1 MATDYA
7 ALARQ
12 FGGTATS
19 PAAPAPAAPAPAPAA
34 APAVDYAAMATQ
46 FGGQAEPQKMGFFES
61 VGEMVTG
68 ARRATPETQALPEWT
83 GMPELNQMSVASLKS
98 ALGTLVSNPQE
109 TVQILKANFPGIE
122 ARQDAKGNFILKSS
136 VDQKEYAIPPGFSV
150 GDIPRALGGLL
161 AFTPAGRATTLPVAV
176 AAGAGTQ
183 AVIEA
188 TQAGT
193 GGRFDAGEVVTAGAA
208 GGAGQV
214 VQRAA
219 QAAAPVVKRAVQRA
233 TGRPVTPTPAAPA
246 AAPAARIEP
255 TLEPMPSPTPTAAP
269 TAPTAAPVATSKTVS
284 LFDDWVQKS
293 RVQDPQ
299 TKDVFSAIN
308 RRAQAAPDVD
318 FELRLVKTS
327 DVFPTQVGDDY
338 LNASSMETARKIA
351 RSNSIQ
357 EIDRV
362 EDVLPIRLDE
372 NMRIID
378 GNHRHAAAVLNKD
391 EFIQAL
397 VPVGKGTGKVVNI
410 DSIKQGAPIAGK
422 VEAPAAAPAGAP
434 IGTAMA
440 PEAAPVAQV
449 ATEAFEEVGDLVR
462 KASGSGP
469 GSAAA
474 KAKLADVAQVN
485 PEARSAAE
493 RLGMDLPFDV
503 FSDNPQVRA
512 AVGLTRSVA
521 GGEAEAAWVNTVRT
535 AIGKADDVVQQFD
548 AAFIEGRPAPGATSQ
563 RILDSLNSTRTQLF
577 NDADVI
583 YKRVDATIPKTA
595 TVQFPRLTQ
604 TLDDVLAE
612 VGEKGLSAQ
621 EKKLYELATDPAVT
635 YGRLL
640 REKNLIGQAMAG
652 KESPY
657 GNMAAGDLKRLYG
670 ALAEDQLTNVGQI
683 GGDAL
688 RQELR
693 AANLLTAKR
702 KALENRIV
710 GAFGKES
717 DGSVATL
724 MQSAIKSAA
733 KGDAAQFNKLIKVVP
748 PELRKETIA
757 TALASVASSGRA
769 AQEGAF
775 GFAEFAKTYRGLRA
789 NPPVY
794 KQVIEVLGKD
804 ADPVLRDLFEISRRI
819 TDARAQVLTT
829 GKANQALVEAMKAEG
844 LIGKVMQSTTAQR
857 VVTGAASAIPGGGF
871 VAPDIVQFMSKGNA
885 DAVKAAGKL
894 FASDDFQKL
903 AIEAATKTEPS
914 QAVLRRTAAS
924 KAFADFANAAKLPQS
939 LDARVQW
946 LQSAVQTGR
955 QFDQEN
961 Q

>member
-1 MATDYA
+1 MATYKVEAPDGSIIELEGPENATDAQIGQAAQAAYAQRQTFNVQTGAGQNVAVDVRFPGGQQQAQTEPSTTVTGLAGAATRGLALPAAGA
-7 ALARQ
+7 ALGAMAGAPFAGVGAIPGAIAGAGAATLAQVVGDPIVSSINSLLGTKYTMPTQAMEDLLTRIGVAEPKTAAERIVQ
-12 FGGTATS
+12 TTVAGAGVAGGT
-19 PAAPAPAAPAPAPAA
+19 
-34 APAVDYAAMATQ
+34 
-46 FGGQAEPQKMGFFES
+46 
-61 VGEMVTG
+61 
-68 ARRATPETQALPEWT
+68 
-83 GMPELNQMSVASLKS
+83 VA
-98 ALGTLVSNPQE
+98 
-109 TVQILKANFPGIE
+109 
-122 ARQDAKGNFILKSS
+122 
-136 VDQKEYAIPPGFSV
+136 
-150 GDIPRALGGLL
+150 
-161 AFTPAGRATTLPVAV
+161 AGRAIQA
-176 AAGAGTQ
+176 AAGQ
-183 AVIEA
+183 AAPVTREVGRLLA
-188 TQAGT
+188 TQPALQVAG
-193 GGRFDAGEVVTAGAA
+193 GAGAGAA
-208 GGAGQV
+208 GQTAKEMGAGPVGQI
-214 VQRAA
+214 AA
-219 QAAAPVVKRAVQRA
+219 TVAGAMAPLGVTAAIPAVRQAVRGTQTR
-233 TGRPVTPTPAAPA
+233 T

-255 TLEPMPSPTPTAAP
+255 TLEPMPAPAAP
-269 TAPTAAPVATSKTVS
+269 T
-284 LFDDWVQKS
+284 
-293 RVQDPQ
+293 
-299 TKDVFSAIN
+299 
-308 RRAQAAPDVD
+308 
-318 FELRLVKTS
+318 
-327 DVFPTQVGDDY
+327 
-338 LNASSMETARKIA
+338 
-351 RSNSIQ
+351 
-357 EIDRV
+357 
-362 EDVLPIRLDE
+362 
-372 NMRIID
+372 
-378 GNHRHAAAVLNKD
+378 
-391 EFIQAL
+391 
-397 VPVGKGTGKVVNI
+397 
-410 DSIKQGAPIAGK
+410 
-422 VEAPAAAPAGAP
+422 APAGAP

-485 PEARSAAE
+485 PDARAAAE

-583 YKRVDATIPKTA
+583 YKRVDATIPKTS

-621 EKKLYELATDPAVT
+621 EKKLYELATDPEVT

-757 TALASVASSGRA
+757 TAMASVASSGRA

-955 QFDQEN
+955 QFSQEN

>member
-1 MATDYA
+1 MDYE

-12 FGGTATS
+12 FGGS
-19 PAAPAPAAPAPAPAA
+19 VVGPAPAPAAPALAAPAQAPAA
-34 APAVDYAAMATQ
+34 APASDMAALAAQ
-46 FGGQAEPQKMGFFES
+46 FGGQVEQEEPGFFGGLIES
-61 VGEMVTG
+61 VTG
-68 ARRATPETQALPEWT
+68 RARATPETQTLPEWT
-83 GMPELNQMSVASLKS
+83 TMPELNQLSVASLKS
-98 ALGTLVSNPQE
+98 ALGTLVTNPKE
-109 TVQILKANFPGIE
+109 TVQILQSNFPGLQ
-122 ARQDAKGNFILKSS
+122 ARQDAKGNFILRSS
-136 VDQKEYAIPPGFSV
+136 VDQQEYAIPPGFTM

-161 AFTPAGRATTLPVAV
+161 AFTPAGRATTIPGAV

-193 GGRFDAGEVVTAGAA
+193 GGRFDPADVALAGAG

-214 VQRAA
+214 VQRGIT
-219 QAAAPVVKRAVQRA
+219 AAPEAARQVVQRV
-233 TGRPVTPTPAAPA
+233 TGRAPAPTPAAPGA
-246 AAPAARIEP
+246 AAPAARAVTPETRIEP
-255 TLEPMPSPTPTAAP
+255 TFDPMPAVPAAAAP
-269 TAPTAAPVATSKTVS
+269 TGQSKTAT

-293 RVQDPQ
+293 RAQEQ
-299 TKDVFSAIN
+299 GTKDVFSAIS

-351 RSNSIQ
+351 RSNTIQ
-357 EIDRV
+357 QIDRV
-362 EDVLPIRLDE
+362 EDVLPIRLDQ

-378 GNHRHAAAVLNKD
+378 GNHRHAAAVLNQD

-410 DSIKQGAPIAGK
+410 DAIKQGAPIAGR
-422 VEAPAAAPAGAP
+422 VEAPMPTATAGAAAAPG
-434 IGTAMA
+434 
-440 PEAAPVAQV
+440 AAPV
-449 ATEAFEEVGDLVR
+449 ATEAFEEVGELVR

-469 GSAAA
+469 GSSTA
-474 KAKLADVAQVN
+474 KAKLADLAQVN
-485 PEARSAAE
+485 TDARAAAE

-503 FSDNPQVRA
+503 FSDNPQVRS
-512 AVGLTRSVA
+512 AVGLTRSLA
-521 GGEAEAAWVNTVRT
+521 GGEAEAAWVNTVRN
-535 AIGKADDVVQQFD
+535 AINKADDVVQQFD

-563 RILDSLNSTRTQLF
+563 RILDSLKNTQNQLQL
-577 NDADVI
+577 DAKTI
-583 YKRVDATIPKTA
+583 YERVDASVPKQSV
-595 TVQFPRLTQ
+595 VQFPKLTE
-604 TLDDVLAE
+604 TLNNVITD

-621 EKKLYELATDPAVT
+621 EKKLFELATEPGVT

-640 REKNLIGQAMAG
+640 REKNLIGQAIAG
-652 KESPY
+652 KDSPY
-657 GNMAAGDLKRLYG
+657 SNMASGDLKRLYG
-670 ALAEDQLTNVGQI
+670 ALSEDQLENVAAI

-688 RQELR
+688 RKELR
-693 AANLLTAKR
+693 AANLLTAKK

-710 GAFGKES
+710 GAFGKEI

-724 MQSAIKSAA
+724 MQSAIKSAS
-733 KGDAAQFNKLIKVVP
+733 KGDAAQFNKLMKVVP
-748 PELRKETIA
+748 PELRKETVA
-757 TALASVASSGRA
+757 TALASVASSSRA

-844 LIGKVMQSTTAQR
+844 LLGAIMQSSVAQR
-857 VVTGAASAIPGGGF
+857 AVTGAAGLVPGGGL
-871 VAPDIVQFMSKGNA
+871 VAPDIIQFMSKGNS

-894 FASDDFQKL
+894 FASDEFQKL
-903 AIEAATKTEPS
+903 AIDAATKPEVS
-914 QAVLRRTAAS
+914 QAVLRRAAMS
-924 KAFADFANAAKLPQS
+924 KAFGDFATAAKLPQS
-939 LDARVQW
+939 LDARVQF
-946 LQSAVQTGR
+946 LQSAIQTER

>member
-1 MATDYA
+1 MT
-7 ALARQ
+7 ALA
-12 FGGTATS
+12 A
-19 PAAPAPAAPAPAPAA
+19 
-34 APAVDYAAMATQ
+34 Q
-46 FGGQAEPQKMGFFES
+46 FGGQAEPQQPGFFASVAES
-61 VGEMVTG
+61 ITG
-68 ARRATPETQALPEWT
+68 RARATPETQTLPEWT
-83 GMPELNQMSVASLKS
+83 GMPELNQLSVASLKS
-98 ALGTLVSNPQE
+98 ALGTLVTNPQE
-109 TVQILKANFPGIE
+109 TVQILQANFPGLQ
-122 ARQDAKGNFILKSS
+122 ARQDAKGNFILRSS
-136 VDQKEYAIPPGFSV
+136 VDQQEYAIPPGFSV
-150 GDIPRALGGLL
+150 GDIPRAIGGLL
-161 AFTPAGRATTLPVAV
+161 AFTPAGRATTIPGAV
-176 AAGAGTQ
+176 AAGAATQ
-183 AVIEA
+183 TAIEA

-193 GGRFDAGEVVTAGAA
+193 GGRFDTADVALAGAG

-214 VQRAA
+214 VQRTVQAA
-219 QAAAPVVKRAVQRA
+219 IPPVKQAVQRVTGRAPAPAAPVAAAPVRAPVPDEGVTVTPA
-233 TGRPVTPTPAAPA
+233 TSGQPVTPAGAAAAPA
-246 AAPAARIEP
+246 AAPG
-255 TLEPMPSPTPTAAP
+255 AAP
-269 TAPTAAPVATSKTVS
+269 
-284 LFDDWVQKS
+284 
-293 RVQDPQ
+293 
-299 TKDVFSAIN
+299 
-308 RRAQAAPDVD
+308 
-318 FELRLVKTS
+318 
-327 DVFPTQVGDDY
+327 
-338 LNASSMETARKIA
+338 
-351 RSNSIQ
+351 
-357 EIDRV
+357 
-362 EDVLPIRLDE
+362 
-372 NMRIID
+372 
-378 GNHRHAAAVLNKD
+378 
-391 EFIQAL
+391 
-397 VPVGKGTGKVVNI
+397 
-410 DSIKQGAPIAGK
+410 
-422 VEAPAAAPAGAP
+422 
-434 IGTAMA
+434 
-440 PEAAPVAQV
+440 V
-449 ATEAFEEVGDLVR
+449 ATEAFEEVGELVR

-469 GSAAA
+469 GSATA
-474 KAKLADVAQVN
+474 KAKLADLAQVN
-485 PEARSAAE
+485 TEARAAAD

-512 AVGLTRSVA
+512 AVGLTRSLA

-595 TVQFPRLTQ
+595 AVQFPRLTQ

-621 EKKLYELATDPAVT
+621 EKKLYELATDPDVT

-640 REKNLIGQAMAG
+640 REKNLIGQAIAG
-652 KESPY
+652 KDSPY

-693 AANLLTAKR
+693 AANLLTAKK

-710 GAFGKES
+710 GAFGKEI

-733 KGDAAQFNKLIKVVP
+733 KGDAAQFNKLMKVVP
-748 PELRKETIA
+748 PELRKETVA

-769 AQEGAF
+769 GQEGAF

-844 LIGKVMQSTTAQR
+844 LLGTIMQSTMAQR
-857 VVTGAASAIPGGGF
+857 AVTGAAGLVPGGGL
-871 VAPDIVQFMSKGNA
+871 VAPDIVQFMSKGNTE
-885 DAVKAAGKL
+885 AVKAAGKL
-894 FASDDFQKL
+894 FASDEFQKL
-903 AIEAATKTEPS
+903 AIDSATKPEVS
-914 QAVLRRTAAS
+914 QAVLRRAAMS
-924 KAFADFANAAKLPQS
+924 KAFGDFANAAKLPQS
-939 LDARVQW
+939 LDARVQF
-946 LQSAVQTGR
+946 LQSAIQTER

>member
-19 PAAPAPAAPAPAPAA
+19 PAAPAPASPAPAPAA

-161 AFTPAGRATTLPVAV
+161 AFTPAGRATTLPGAV

-193 GGRFDAGEVVTAGAA
+193 GGRFDTGEVVTAGAA

-214 VQRAA
+214 VQRAV
-219 QAAAPVVKRAVQRA
+219 QAAAPTVKRAVQRA
-233 TGRPVTPTPAAPA
+233 TGRPVTPAPAAPA
-246 AAPAARIEP
+246 QAPVTAPAARIEP
-255 TLEPMPSPTPTAAP
+255 TLEPMPAPAAP
-269 TAPTAAPVATSKTVS
+269 TAP
-284 LFDDWVQKS
+284 
-293 RVQDPQ
+293 
-299 TKDVFSAIN
+299 
-308 RRAQAAPDVD
+308 
-318 FELRLVKTS
+318 
-327 DVFPTQVGDDY
+327 
-338 LNASSMETARKIA
+338 
-351 RSNSIQ
+351 
-357 EIDRV
+357 
-362 EDVLPIRLDE
+362 
-372 NMRIID
+372 
-378 GNHRHAAAVLNKD
+378 
-391 EFIQAL
+391 
-397 VPVGKGTGKVVNI
+397 
-410 DSIKQGAPIAGK
+410 
-422 VEAPAAAPAGAP
+422 AAPAGAP

-485 PEARSAAE
+485 PDARAAAE

-924 KAFADFANAAKLPQS
+924 KAFADFSNAAKLPQS

>member
-1 MATDYA
+1 MA
-7 ALARQ
+7 
-12 FGGTATS
+12 
-19 PAAPAPAAPAPAPAA
+19 APAA
-34 APAVDYAAMATQ
+34 AAPATDFAALAAQ
-46 FGGQAEPQKMGFFES
+46 FGGQAAPPKMGLLES

-68 ARRATPETQALPEWT
+68 SRRATQATQTLPEWT
-83 GMPELNQMSVASLKS
+83 AMPELNQMSVASFKT
-98 ALGTLVSNPQE
+98 ALGTLLSNPAE
-109 TVQILKANFPGIE
+109 TVQILQANFPGVQV
-122 ARQDAKGNFILKSS
+122 RQDEKGNFILRSS
-136 VDQKEYAIPPGFSV
+136 ADQKEYAIPPGISV
-150 GDIPRALGGLL
+150 GDIPRILGGFL
-161 AFTPAGRATTLPVAV
+161 AFTPAGRATTIPGAV
-176 AAGAGTQ
+176 AASAGTQ

-193 GGRFDAGEVVTAGAA
+193 GGRFDTGEVGMAGAA

-214 VQRAA
+214 LQRTV
-219 QAAAPVVKRAVQRA
+219 QAAVPAARQAVQRV
-233 TGRPVTPTPAAPA
+233 TGRRAAPTPAAPA
-246 AAPAARIEP
+246 AAAPAARPAAPTARIEP
-255 TLEPMPSPTPTAAP
+255 TLEPMPAP
-269 TAPTAAPVATSKTVS
+269 A
-284 LFDDWVQKS
+284 
-293 RVQDPQ
+293 
-299 TKDVFSAIN
+299 
-308 RRAQAAPDVD
+308 
-318 FELRLVKTS
+318 
-327 DVFPTQVGDDY
+327 
-338 LNASSMETARKIA
+338 
-351 RSNSIQ
+351 
-357 EIDRV
+357 
-362 EDVLPIRLDE
+362 
-372 NMRIID
+372 
-378 GNHRHAAAVLNKD
+378 
-391 EFIQAL
+391 
-397 VPVGKGTGKVVNI
+397 
-410 DSIKQGAPIAGK
+410 
-422 VEAPAAAPAGAP
+422 APAAAAAQAVPEQP
-434 IGTAMA
+434 IIQAA
-440 PEAAPVAQV
+440 AQAVPEQPVAQV

-474 KAKLADVAQVN
+474 KAKLADIAQVN
-485 PEARSAAE
+485 PDARAAAE

-521 GGEAEAAWVNTVRT
+521 GGEAEAAWVNTVRNAVT
-535 AIGKADDVVQQFD
+535 KADDVVQQFD

-563 RILDSLNSTRTQLF
+563 RILDSLKGTQAQLAK
-577 NDADVI
+577 DASAI
-583 YKRVDATIPKTA
+583 YQRVDETIPKTS

-604 TLDDVLAE
+604 TLDEVLAE
-612 VGEKGLSAQ
+612 VGEKGLTAQ
-621 EKKLYELATDPAVT
+621 EKKLYELATDPNAT

-640 REKNLIGQAMAG
+640 REKNLIGQAVAG

-657 GNMAAGDLKRLYG
+657 GNMDAASLKRLYA
-670 ALAEDQLTNVGQI
+670 ALAEDQLVNVGTI

-693 AANLLTAKR
+693 AANLLTAKK

-710 GAFGKES
+710 GAFGKEI

-733 KGDAAQFNKLIKVVP
+733 KGDAAQFNKLMKIVP

-757 TALASVASSGRA
+757 TALASVSSSARA
-769 AQEGAF
+769 GQEGAF

-794 KQVIEVLGKD
+794 KQVIEILGKD

-829 GKANQALVEAMKAEG
+829 GKANQALVEALKAEG
-844 LIGKVMQSTTAQR
+844 LVGKVMQSTMAQR
-857 VVTGAASAIPGGGF
+857 AVTGAASAIPGGGF

-903 AIEAATKTEPS
+903 AIEAATKAEPS
-914 QAVLRRTAAS
+914 TAALRRTAMS
-924 KAFADFANAAKLPQS
+924 KAFGDFAKAAKLPQS

-946 LQSAVQTGR
+946 LQSAVQTRR
-955 QFDQEN
+955 QFEQEN

>member
-1 MATDYA
+1 MATDYE

-12 FGGTATS
+12 FGGQ
-19 PAAPAPAAPAPAPAA
+19 AAGPAPAPAPAPAA
-34 APAVDYAAMATQ
+34 AAVARPAPVAAPVPALAAPAVAPVAAPAAAAPATDFAALAAQ
-46 FGGQAEPQKMGFFES
+46 FGGQAEPPKMGFLES

-68 ARRATPETQALPEWT
+68 SRRATQATQTLPEWT
-83 GMPELNQMSVASLKS
+83 GMPELNQMSVASFKT
-98 ALGTLVSNPQE
+98 ALGTLLSNPAE
-109 TVQILKANFPGIE
+109 TVQILQANFPGVQV
-122 ARQDAKGNFILKSS
+122 RQDQKGNFILRSS
-136 VDQKEYAIPPGFSV
+136 VNQQEYAIPPGISV
-150 GDIPRALGGLL
+150 GDIPRILGGFL
-161 AFTPAGRATTLPVAV
+161 AFTPAGRATTIPGAV

-193 GGRFDAGEVVTAGAA
+193 GGRFDTGEVGMAGAA

-214 VQRAA
+214 LQRTV
-219 QAAAPVVKRAVQRA
+219 QAAVPAARQAVQRV
-233 TGRPVTPTPAAPA
+233 TGRPVAPTPAAPA
-246 AAPAARIEP
+246 AAAPAARPAAPGARIEP
-255 TLEPMPSPTPTAAP
+255 TLEPMPAP
-269 TAPTAAPVATSKTVS
+269 A
-284 LFDDWVQKS
+284 
-293 RVQDPQ
+293 
-299 TKDVFSAIN
+299 
-308 RRAQAAPDVD
+308 
-318 FELRLVKTS
+318 
-327 DVFPTQVGDDY
+327 
-338 LNASSMETARKIA
+338 
-351 RSNSIQ
+351 
-357 EIDRV
+357 
-362 EDVLPIRLDE
+362 
-372 NMRIID
+372 
-378 GNHRHAAAVLNKD
+378 
-391 EFIQAL
+391 
-397 VPVGKGTGKVVNI
+397 
-410 DSIKQGAPIAGK
+410 
-422 VEAPAAAPAGAP
+422 APAAAAAQAVPEQP
-434 IGTAMA
+434 IVQAA
-440 PEAAPVAQV
+440 AQAVPEQPVAQV

-462 KASGSGP
+462 KASGRGP

-474 KAKLADVAQVN
+474 KAKLADIAQVN
-485 PEARSAAE
+485 PDARAAAE

-521 GGEAEAAWVNTVRT
+521 GGEAEAAWVNTVRN
-535 AIGKADDVVQQFD
+535 AITKADDVVQQFD

-563 RILDSLNSTRTQLF
+563 RILDSLKGTQAQLAK
-577 NDADVI
+577 DASAI
-583 YKRVDATIPKTA
+583 YQRVDETIPKTS

-604 TLDDVLAE
+604 TLDEVLAE
-612 VGEKGLSAQ
+612 VGEKGLTTQ
-621 EKKLYELATDPAVT
+621 EKKLYELATDSNAT

-640 REKNLIGQAMAG
+640 REKNLIGQAVAG

-657 GNMAAGDLKRLYG
+657 GNMDAASLKRLYA
-670 ALAEDQLTNVGQI
+670 ALAEDQLANVGTI

-693 AANLLTAKR
+693 AANLLTAKK

-710 GAFGKES
+710 GAFGKEI

-733 KGDAAQFNKLIKVVP
+733 KGDAAQFNKLMKVVP

-794 KQVIEVLGKD
+794 KQIVEALGKD
-804 ADPVLRDLFEISRRI
+804 ADPVLRDLYEVSKRI

-844 LIGKVMQSTTAQR
+844 LLGKVMQSTTAQR

-903 AIEAATKTEPS
+903 AVEAATKSEPS
-914 QAVLRRTAAS
+914 QAAIRRTAAS
-924 KAFADFANAAKLPQS
+924 KAFADFANAVKLPQS
-939 LDARVQW
+939 LDERVQW

-955 QFDQEN
+955 QFEQEN

>member
-1 MATDYA
+1 MATYKVEAPDGSIIELEGPENATDAQIGQAAQAAYAQRQTFNVQTGAGQNVAVDVRFPGGQQQAQTEPSTTVTGLAGAATRGLALPAAGA
-7 ALARQ
+7 ALGAMAGAPFAGVGAIPGAISGAGAATLAQVVGDPIVSSINSLLGTKYTMPTQAMEDLLTRIGVAEPKTAAERIVQ
-12 FGGTATS
+12 TTVAGAGVAGGT
-19 PAAPAPAAPAPAPAA
+19 
-34 APAVDYAAMATQ
+34 
-46 FGGQAEPQKMGFFES
+46 
-61 VGEMVTG
+61 
-68 ARRATPETQALPEWT
+68 
-83 GMPELNQMSVASLKS
+83 VA
-98 ALGTLVSNPQE
+98 
-109 TVQILKANFPGIE
+109 
-122 ARQDAKGNFILKSS
+122 
-136 VDQKEYAIPPGFSV
+136 
-150 GDIPRALGGLL
+150 
-161 AFTPAGRATTLPVAV
+161 AGRAIQA
-176 AAGAGTQ
+176 AAGQ
-183 AVIEA
+183 AAPVTREVGRLLA
-188 TQAGT
+188 TQPALQVAG
-193 GGRFDAGEVVTAGAA
+193 GAGAGAA
-208 GGAGQV
+208 GQTAKEMGAGPVGQI
-214 VQRAA
+214 AA
-219 QAAAPVVKRAVQRA
+219 TVAGVMAPLGVTAAIPAVRQAVRGTQTR
-233 TGRPVTPTPAAPA
+233 T

-255 TLEPMPSPTPTAAP
+255 TLEPMPAPAAP
-269 TAPTAAPVATSKTVS
+269 T
-284 LFDDWVQKS
+284 
-293 RVQDPQ
+293 
-299 TKDVFSAIN
+299 
-308 RRAQAAPDVD
+308 
-318 FELRLVKTS
+318 
-327 DVFPTQVGDDY
+327 
-338 LNASSMETARKIA
+338 
-351 RSNSIQ
+351 
-357 EIDRV
+357 
-362 EDVLPIRLDE
+362 
-372 NMRIID
+372 
-378 GNHRHAAAVLNKD
+378 
-391 EFIQAL
+391 
-397 VPVGKGTGKVVNI
+397 
-410 DSIKQGAPIAGK
+410 
-422 VEAPAAAPAGAP
+422 APAGAP

-485 PEARSAAE
+485 PDARAAAE

-583 YKRVDATIPKTA
+583 YKRVDATIPKTS

-621 EKKLYELATDPAVT
+621 EKKLYELATDPEVT

-670 ALAEDQLTNVGQI
+670 ALAEDQLTNGGQI

-955 QFDQEN
+955 QFSQEN

>member
-1 MATDYA
+1 
-7 ALARQ
+7 
-12 FGGTATS
+12 
-19 PAAPAPAAPAPAPAA
+19 
-34 APAVDYAAMATQ
+34 
-46 FGGQAEPQKMGFFES
+46 
-61 VGEMVTG
+61 
-68 ARRATPETQALPEWT
+68 
-83 GMPELNQMSVASLKS
+83 MPELNQLSVASLKS
-98 ALGTLVSNPQE
+98 ALGTLVTNPQE
-109 TVQILKANFPGIE
+109 TVQILQANFPGLQ
-122 ARQDAKGNFILKSS
+122 ARQDAKGNFILRSS
-136 VDQKEYAIPPGFSV
+136 VDQQEYAIPPGFSV
-150 GDIPRALGGLL
+150 GDIPRAIGGLL
-161 AFTPAGRATTLPVAV
+161 AFTPAGRATTIPGAV
-176 AAGAGTQ
+176 AAGAATQ
-183 AVIEA
+183 TAIEA

-193 GGRFDAGEVVTAGAA
+193 GGRFDTADVALAGAG

-214 VQRAA
+214 VQRTVQAA
-219 QAAAPVVKRAVQRA
+219 IPPVKQAVQRVTGRAPTPAPAAPVAAAPVRAPVPDEGVTVTPA
-233 TGRPVTPTPAAPA
+233 TSGQPVTPAATAA
-246 AAPAARIEP
+246 AAP
-255 TLEPMPSPTPTAAP
+255 TGQ
-269 TAPTAAPVATSKTVS
+269 SKTAT

-293 RVQDPQ
+293 RAQEQ
-299 TKDVFSAIN
+299 GTKDVFSAIS

-351 RSNSIQ
+351 SSNTIQ
-357 EIDRV
+357 QIDRV
-362 EDVLPIRLDE
+362 EDVLPIRLDQ

-378 GNHRHAAAVLNKD
+378 GNHRHAAAVLNQD

-410 DSIKQGAPIAGK
+410 DAIKQGAPIAGR
-422 VEAPAAAPAGAP
+422 VEAPMQTATAGATAAPG
-434 IGTAMA
+434 
-440 PEAAPVAQV
+440 AAPV
-449 ATEAFEEVGDLVR
+449 ATEAFEEVGELVR

-469 GSAAA
+469 GSATA
-474 KAKLADVAQVN
+474 KAKLADLAQVN
-485 PEARSAAE
+485 TEARAAAD

-512 AVGLTRSVA
+512 AVGLTRSLA

-563 RILDSLNSTRTQLF
+563 RILDTLKNTQNQLQV
-577 NDADVI
+577 DAKTI
-583 YKRVDATIPKTA
+583 YDRVDAAVPKQSI
-595 TVQFPRLTQ
+595 VQFPKLTE
-604 TLDDVLAE
+604 TIDNVISE

-621 EKKLYELATDPAVT
+621 EKKLYELATEPGVT

-652 KESPY
+652 KDSPY
-657 GNMAAGDLKRLYG
+657 SNMASGDLKRLYG
-670 ALAEDQLTNVGQI
+670 ALSEDQLGNVAAI

-693 AANLLTAKR
+693 AANLLTAKK

-710 GAFGKES
+710 GAFGKEI
-717 DGSVATL
+717 DGSVANL

-733 KGDAAQFNKLIKVVP
+733 KGDAAQFNKLMKVVP
-748 PELRKETIA
+748 PELRKETVA
-757 TALASVASSGRA
+757 TALASVSSSGRA
-769 AQEGAF
+769 GQEGAF

-844 LIGKVMQSTTAQR
+844 LLGTIMQSTMAQR
-857 VVTGAASAIPGGGF
+857 AVTGAAGLVPGGGL
-871 VAPDIVQFMSKGNA
+871 VAPDIVQFMSKGNTE
-885 DAVKAAGKL
+885 AVKAAGKL
-894 FASDDFQKL
+894 FASDEFQKL
-903 AIEAATKTEPS
+903 AIDSATKPEVS
-914 QAVLRRTAAS
+914 QAVLRRAAMS
-924 KAFADFANAAKLPQS
+924 KAFGDFATAAKLPQS
-939 LDARVQW
+939 LDARVQF
-946 LQSAVQTGR
+946 LQSAIQTER

>member
-1 MATDYA
+1 MSPEEW
-7 ALARQ
+7 LASQ
-12 FGGTATS
+12 TKQ
-19 PAAPAPAAPAPAPAA
+19 AAPASPAPTATAPAA
-34 APAVDYAAMATQ
+34 APMSPEQWAASQ
-46 FGGQAEPQKMGFFES
+46 PKPMGFFES

-161 AFTPAGRATTLPVAV
+161 AFTPAGRATTLPGAV

-193 GGRFDAGEVVTAGAA
+193 GGRFDTGEVVTAGAA

-214 VQRAA
+214 VQRAV
-219 QAAAPVVKRAVQRA
+219 QAAAPAVKRAVQRA
-233 TGRPVTPTPAAPA
+233 TGRPVTPAPAAPA
-246 AAPAARIEP
+246 AAPAPAPAARIEP
-255 TLEPMPSPTPTAAP
+255 TLEPMPAP
-269 TAPTAAPVATSKTVS
+269 TAPAAPAAPAAAPAAPSKTVS
-284 LFDDWVQKS
+284 LFDEWVQKS

-422 VEAPAAAPAGAP
+422 VEAPAGAP
-434 IGTAMA
+434 MGTAMA

-485 PEARSAAE
+485 PDARAAAE

-563 RILDSLNSTRTQLF
+563 RILDSLNTTRTQLF

-683 GGDAL
+683 GGNAL

-702 KALENRIV
+702 KALENRII

-924 KAFADFANAAKLPQS
+924 KAFADFANSANLPQS

>member
-1 MATDYA
+1 MATDYE

-12 FGGTATS
+12 FGGQVAG
-19 PAAPAPAAPAPAPAA
+19 PAPAPAPAA
-34 APAVDYAAMATQ
+34 APAARPAPVAAPVPAPAAPAVAPVAAPTAAAPATDFAALAAQ
-46 FGGQAEPQKMGFFES
+46 FGGQAEPPKMGFLES

-68 ARRATPETQALPEWT
+68 SRRATQATQTLPEWT
-83 GMPELNQMSVASLKS
+83 AMPELNQMSVASFKT
-98 ALGTLVSNPQE
+98 ALGTLLSNPSE
-109 TVQILKANFPGIE
+109 TVQILQANFPGVQV
-122 ARQDAKGNFILKSS
+122 RQDEKGNFILRSS
-136 VDQKEYAIPPGFSV
+136 VNQQEYAIPPGISV
-150 GDIPRALGGLL
+150 GDIPRILGGFL
-161 AFTPAGRATTLPVAV
+161 AFTPAGRATTIPGAV

-193 GGRFDAGEVVTAGAA
+193 GGRFDTGEVVTAGAA

-214 VQRAA
+214 LQRTV
-219 QAAAPVVKRAVQRA
+219 QAAVPAARQAVQRV
-233 TGRPVTPTPAAPA
+233 TGQAPAPAAPTA
-246 AAPAARIEP
+246 ATAARTTAPGARIEP
-255 TLEPMPSPTPTAAP
+255 TLEPIP
-269 TAPTAAPVATSKTVS
+269 
-284 LFDDWVQKS
+284 
-293 RVQDPQ
+293 
-299 TKDVFSAIN
+299 
-308 RRAQAAPDVD
+308 AQP
-318 FELRLVKTS
+318 
-327 DVFPTQVGDDY
+327 
-338 LNASSMETARKIA
+338 
-351 RSNSIQ
+351 
-357 EIDRV
+357 
-362 EDVLPIRLDE
+362 
-372 NMRIID
+372 
-378 GNHRHAAAVLNKD
+378 AAA
-391 EFIQAL
+391 
-397 VPVGKGTGKVVNI
+397 
-410 DSIKQGAPIAGK
+410 
-422 VEAPAAAPAGAP
+422 APAAAQAVPEQPAVQA
-434 IGTAMA
+434 
-440 PEAAPVAQV
+440 
-449 ATEAFEEVGDLVR
+449 ATEAFGEVGDLVR
-462 KASGSGP
+462 KASGKGP
-469 GSAAA
+469 GSATA
-474 KAKLADVAQVN
+474 KAKLADIAQVN
-485 PEARSAAE
+485 PDARAAAE

-521 GGEAEAAWVNTVRT
+521 GGEAEAAWVNTVRN
-535 AIGKADDVVQQFD
+535 AITKADDVVQQFD

-563 RILDSLNSTRTQLF
+563 RILDSLKGTQAQLAK
-577 NDADVI
+577 DASAI
-583 YKRVDATIPKTA
+583 YQRVDETIPKTS

-604 TLDDVLAE
+604 TLDEVLAE
-612 VGEKGLSAQ
+612 VGEKGLTSQ
-621 EKKLYELATDPAVT
+621 EKKLYELATDPNAT

-640 REKNLIGQAMAG
+640 REKNLIGQAVAG

-657 GNMAAGDLKRLYG
+657 GNMDAASLKRLYA
-670 ALAEDQLTNVGQI
+670 ALAEDQLANVGTI

-693 AANLLTAKR
+693 AANLLTAKK

-710 GAFGKES
+710 GAFGKEI

-733 KGDAAQFNKLIKVVP
+733 KGDAAQFNKLMKVVP

-757 TALASVASSGRA
+757 TALASVSSSARA
-769 AQEGAF
+769 GQEGAF

-829 GKANQALVEAMKAEG
+829 GKANQALVEALKAEG
-844 LIGKVMQSTTAQR
+844 LVGKVMQSTMAQR
-857 VVTGAASAIPGGGF
+857 AVTGAASVIPGGGF

-903 AIEAATKTEPS
+903 AIETATKAEPS
-914 QAVLRRTAAS
+914 TAALRRTAMS
-924 KAFADFANAAKLPQS
+924 KAFGDFAKAAKLPQS
-939 LDARVQW
+939 LDARMQW

>member
-1 MATDYA
+1 MATDYE

-19 PAAPAPAAPAPAPAA
+19 PAAPAPAAPVPAPAA

-136 VDQKEYAIPPGFSV
+136 VDQREYAIPPGFSV

-161 AFTPAGRATTLPVAV
+161 AFTPAGRATTLPGAV

-193 GGRFDAGEVVTAGAA
+193 GGRFDTGEVVTAGAA

-214 VQRAA
+214 VQRAV
-219 QAAAPVVKRAVQRA
+219 QAAAPAVRRTVQRA
-233 TGRPVTPTPAAPA
+233 TGRPVTPAPGTPAAAPA
-246 AAPAARIEP
+246 PAPAARIEP
-255 TLEPMPSPTPTAAP
+255 TLEPIPAPAAP
-269 TAPTAAPVATSKTVS
+269 TAP
-284 LFDDWVQKS
+284 
-293 RVQDPQ
+293 
-299 TKDVFSAIN
+299 
-308 RRAQAAPDVD
+308 
-318 FELRLVKTS
+318 
-327 DVFPTQVGDDY
+327 
-338 LNASSMETARKIA
+338 
-351 RSNSIQ
+351 
-357 EIDRV
+357 
-362 EDVLPIRLDE
+362 
-372 NMRIID
+372 
-378 GNHRHAAAVLNKD
+378 
-391 EFIQAL
+391 
-397 VPVGKGTGKVVNI
+397 
-410 DSIKQGAPIAGK
+410 
-422 VEAPAAAPAGAP
+422 AAPAGAP

-485 PEARSAAE
+485 PDARAAAE

-563 RILDSLNSTRTQLF
+563 RILDSLNTTRTQLF

-583 YKRVDATIPKTA
+583 YKRVDAAIPKTS

-604 TLDDVLAE
+604 TLDEVLAE
-612 VGEKGLSAQ
+612 VGEKGLTAQ
-621 EKKLYELATDPAVT
+621 EKKLYELATDPNAT

-640 REKNLIGQAMAG
+640 REKNLIGQAVAG

-657 GNMAAGDLKRLYG
+657 GNMTAGDLKRLYG
-670 ALAEDQLTNVGQI
+670 ALAEDQLTNVGTI

-693 AANLLTAKR
+693 AANLLTAKK

-710 GAFGKES
+710 GAFGKEI

-733 KGDAAQFNKLIKVVP
+733 KGDAAQFNKLMKVVP

-757 TALASVASSGRA
+757 TALASVSSSARA
-769 AQEGAF
+769 GQEGAF

-794 KQVIEVLGKD
+794 KQVIEILGKD

-829 GKANQALVEAMKAEG
+829 GKANQALVEALKAEG
-844 LIGKVMQSTTAQR
+844 LVGKVMQSTMAQR
-857 VVTGAASAIPGGGF
+857 AVTGAASVIPGGGF

-903 AIEAATKTEPS
+903 AIEAATKAEPS
-914 QAVLRRTAAS
+914 TAALRRTAMS
-924 KAFADFANAAKLPQS
+924 KAFGDFAKAAKLPQS

-955 QFDQEN
+955 QFEQEN

>member
-1 MATDYA
+1 MATDYE

-12 FGGTATS
+12 FGGQ
-19 PAAPAPAAPAPAPAA
+19 AAGPAPAPAPAPAA
-34 APAVDYAAMATQ
+34 AAVARPAPVAAPVPALAAPAVAPVAAPAAAAPATDFAALAAQ
-46 FGGQAEPQKMGFFES
+46 FGGQAEPPKMGFLES

-68 ARRATPETQALPEWT
+68 SRRATQATQTLPEWT
-83 GMPELNQMSVASLKS
+83 AMPELNQMSVASFKT
-98 ALGTLVSNPQE
+98 ALGTLLSNPSE
-109 TVQILKANFPGIE
+109 TVQILQANFPGVQV
-122 ARQDAKGNFILKSS
+122 RQDEKGNFILRSS
-136 VDQKEYAIPPGFSV
+136 VNQQEYAIPPGISV
-150 GDIPRALGGLL
+150 GDIPRILGGFL
-161 AFTPAGRATTLPVAV
+161 AFTPAGRATTIPGAV

-193 GGRFDAGEVVTAGAA
+193 GGRFDTGEVGMAGAA

-214 VQRAA
+214 LQRTV
-219 QAAAPVVKRAVQRA
+219 QAAVPAARQAVQRV
-233 TGRPVTPTPAAPA
+233 TGRPVAPTPAAPA
-246 AAPAARIEP
+246 AAAPAARPAAPGARIEP
-255 TLEPMPSPTPTAAP
+255 TLEPMPAP
-269 TAPTAAPVATSKTVS
+269 A
-284 LFDDWVQKS
+284 
-293 RVQDPQ
+293 
-299 TKDVFSAIN
+299 
-308 RRAQAAPDVD
+308 
-318 FELRLVKTS
+318 
-327 DVFPTQVGDDY
+327 
-338 LNASSMETARKIA
+338 
-351 RSNSIQ
+351 
-357 EIDRV
+357 
-362 EDVLPIRLDE
+362 
-372 NMRIID
+372 
-378 GNHRHAAAVLNKD
+378 
-391 EFIQAL
+391 
-397 VPVGKGTGKVVNI
+397 
-410 DSIKQGAPIAGK
+410 
-422 VEAPAAAPAGAP
+422 APAAAAAQAVPEQP
-434 IGTAMA
+434 IVQAA
-440 PEAAPVAQV
+440 AQAVPEQPVAQV

-474 KAKLADVAQVN
+474 KAKLADIAQVN
-485 PEARSAAE
+485 PDARAAAE

-521 GGEAEAAWVNTVRT
+521 GGEAEAAWVNTVRN
-535 AIGKADDVVQQFD
+535 AITKADDVVQQFD

-563 RILDSLNSTRTQLF
+563 RILDSLKGTQAQLAK
-577 NDADVI
+577 DASAI
-583 YKRVDATIPKTA
+583 YQRVDETIPKTS

-604 TLDDVLAE
+604 TLDEVLAE
-612 VGEKGLSAQ
+612 VGEKGLTTQ
-621 EKKLYELATDPAVT
+621 EKKLYELATDPNAT

-640 REKNLIGQAMAG
+640 REKNLIGQAVAG

-657 GNMAAGDLKRLYG
+657 GNMDAASLKRLYA
-670 ALAEDQLTNVGQI
+670 ALAEDQLANVGTI

-693 AANLLTAKR
+693 AANLLTVKK

-710 GAFGKES
+710 GAFGKEI

-733 KGDAAQFNKLIKVVP
+733 KGDAAQFNKLMKVVP

-757 TALASVASSGRA
+757 TALASVSSSARA
-769 AQEGAF
+769 GQEGAF

-794 KQVIEVLGKD
+794 KQVIEILGKD
-804 ADPVLRDLFEISRRI
+804 AEPVLRDLFEISRRI

-829 GKANQALVEAMKAEG
+829 GKANQALVEALKAEG
-844 LIGKVMQSTTAQR
+844 LVGKVMQSTMAQR
-857 VVTGAASAIPGGGF
+857 AVTGAASVIPGGGF

-903 AIEAATKTEPS
+903 AIEAATKAEPS
-914 QAVLRRTAAS
+914 TASLRRTAMS
-924 KAFADFANAAKLPQS
+924 KAFGDFAKAAKLPQS

-955 QFDQEN
+955 QFEQEN

>member
-1 MATDYA
+1 MATDYE

-12 FGGTATS
+12 FGGQAAG
-19 PAAPAPAAPAPAPAA
+19 PAAAPAPAPAA
-34 APAVDYAAMATQ
+34 AAAAAPVAAPAAAPATDLAALSAQ
-46 FGGQAEPQKMGFFES
+46 FGGRAEPPKMGLLES

-68 ARRATPETQALPEWT
+68 SRRATQATQTLPEWT
-83 GMPELNQMSVASLKS
+83 AMPELNQMSVASFKT
-98 ALGTLVSNPQE
+98 ALGTLLSNPAE
-109 TVQILKANFPGIE
+109 TVQILQANFPGVQV
-122 ARQDAKGNFILKSS
+122 RQDEKGNFILRSS
-136 VDQKEYAIPPGFSV
+136 ADQKEYAIPPGISV
-150 GDIPRALGGLL
+150 GDIPRILGGFL
-161 AFTPAGRATTLPVAV
+161 AFTPAGRATTIPGAV

-193 GGRFDAGEVVTAGAA
+193 GGRFDTGEVGMAGAA

-214 VQRAA
+214 LQRTV
-219 QAAAPVVKRAVQRA
+219 QAAVPAARQAVQRV
-233 TGRPVTPTPAAPA
+233 TGRRAAPTPAAPA
-246 AAPAARIEP
+246 AAAPAARP
-255 TLEPMPSPTPTAAP
+255 
-269 TAPTAAPVATSKTVS
+269 
-284 LFDDWVQKS
+284 
-293 RVQDPQ
+293 
-299 TKDVFSAIN
+299 
-308 RRAQAAPDVD
+308 
-318 FELRLVKTS
+318 
-327 DVFPTQVGDDY
+327 
-338 LNASSMETARKIA
+338 
-351 RSNSIQ
+351 
-357 EIDRV
+357 
-362 EDVLPIRLDE
+362 
-372 NMRIID
+372 
-378 GNHRHAAAVLNKD
+378 
-391 EFIQAL
+391 
-397 VPVGKGTGKVVNI
+397 
-410 DSIKQGAPIAGK
+410 
-422 VEAPAAAPAGAP
+422 
-434 IGTAMA
+434 
-440 PEAAPVAQV
+440 AAPVAQPAPAAPAAV
-449 ATEAFEEVGDLVR
+449 AAQAVPEQPIVQAAAQAVPEQPVAQAATEAFEEVGDLVR

-474 KAKLADVAQVN
+474 KAKLADIAQVN
-485 PEARSAAE
+485 PDARAAAE

-521 GGEAEAAWVNTVRT
+521 GGEAEAAWVNTVRN
-535 AIGKADDVVQQFD
+535 AITKADDVVQQFD

-563 RILDSLNSTRTQLF
+563 RILDSLKGTQAQLAK
-577 NDADVI
+577 DASAI
-583 YKRVDATIPKTA
+583 YQRVDETIPKTS

-604 TLDDVLAE
+604 TLDEVLAE
-612 VGEKGLSAQ
+612 VGEKGLTAQ
-621 EKKLYELATDPAVT
+621 ERKLYELATDPNAT

-640 REKNLIGQAMAG
+640 REKNLIGQAVAG

-657 GNMAAGDLKRLYG
+657 GNMDAASLKRLYG
-670 ALAEDQLTNVGQI
+670 ALAEDQLANVGTI

-693 AANLLTAKR
+693 AANLLTAKK

-710 GAFGKES
+710 GAFGKEI

-733 KGDAAQFNKLIKVVP
+733 KGDAAQFNKLMKVVP

-769 AQEGAF
+769 GQEGAF

-829 GKANQALVEAMKAEG
+829 GKANQALVEALKAEG
-844 LIGKVMQSTTAQR
+844 LVGKVMQSTMAQR
-857 VVTGAASAIPGGGF
+857 AVTGAASVIPGGGF

-903 AIEAATKTEPS
+903 AIEAATKAEPS
-914 QAVLRRTAAS
+914 TAALRRTAMS
-924 KAFADFANAAKLPQS
+924 KAFGDFANAAKLPQS

-955 QFDQEN
+955 QFEQEN

>member
-1 MATDYA
+1 MSDREELA
-7 ALARQ
+7 ALRRLAELEAKASGQ
-12 FGGTATS
+12 PTPATG
-19 PAAPAPAAPAPAPAA
+19 AP
-34 APAVDYAAMATQ
+34 VV
-46 FGGQAEPQKMGFFES
+46 GQAEPPGFFASVAES
-61 VGEMVTG
+61 ITG
-68 ARRATPETQALPEWT
+68 RERATPETQTLPEWT
-83 GMPELNQMSVASLKS
+83 GMPELNQLSVASLKS
-98 ALGTLVSNPQE
+98 ALGTLVTNPQE
-109 TVQILKANFPGIE
+109 TVQILQANFPGLQ
-122 ARQDAKGNFILKSS
+122 ARQDAKGNFILRSS
-136 VDQKEYAIPPGFSV
+136 LDQQEYAIPPGFSV

-161 AFTPAGRATTLPVAV
+161 AFTPAGRATTIPGAV

-183 AVIEA
+183 LAIEA

-193 GGRFDAGEVVTAGAA
+193 GGQIDPTEIAMAGAG

-214 VQRAA
+214 VQRTV
-219 QAAAPVVKRAVQRA
+219 QAAIPPVKQAVQRV
-233 TGRPVTPTPAAPA
+233 TGRAPAPTPPAPVPPAPMGAPAAPAAPA
-246 AAPAARIEP
+246 AA
-255 TLEPMPSPTPTAAP
+255 AP
-269 TAPTAAPVATSKTVS
+269 TGQSKTAT

-293 RVQDPQ
+293 RAQEQ
-299 TKDVFSAIN
+299 GTKDVFSAIS

-351 RSNSIQ
+351 SSNTIQ
-357 EIDRV
+357 QIDRV
-362 EDVLPIRLDE
+362 EDVLPIRLDQ

-378 GNHRHAAAVLNKD
+378 GNHRHAAAVLNQD

-410 DSIKQGAPIAGK
+410 DAIKQGAPIAGR
-422 VEAPAAAPAGAP
+422 VEAPMPAATAGAAAAPG
-434 IGTAMA
+434 
-440 PEAAPVAQV
+440 AAPV
-449 ATEAFEEVGDLVR
+449 ATEAFEEVGELVR

-469 GSAAA
+469 GSATA
-474 KAKLADVAQVN
+474 KAKLADLAQVN
-485 PEARSAAE
+485 TEARAAAD

-503 FSDNPQVRA
+503 FSDNPQVRS
-512 AVGLTRSVA
+512 AVGLTRSLA

-563 RILDSLNSTRTQLF
+563 RILDSLKNTQNQLQV
-577 NDADVI
+577 DAKTI
-583 YKRVDATIPKTA
+583 YDRVDAAVPKQSI
-595 TVQFPRLTQ
+595 VQFPKLTE
-604 TLDDVLAE
+604 TIDNVISE

-621 EKKLYELATDPAVT
+621 EKKLYELATEPGVT

-652 KESPY
+652 KDSPY
-657 GNMAAGDLKRLYG
+657 SNMASGDLKRLYG
-670 ALAEDQLTNVGQI
+670 ALSEDQLGNVAAI

-693 AANLLTAKR
+693 AANLLTAKK

-710 GAFGKES
+710 GAFGKEI
-717 DGSVATL
+717 DGSVANL

-733 KGDAAQFNKLIKVVP
+733 KGDAAQFNKLMKVVP
-748 PELRKETIA
+748 PELRKETVA
-757 TALASVASSGRA
+757 TALASVSSSGRA
-769 AQEGAF
+769 GQEGAF

-844 LIGKVMQSTTAQR
+844 LLGTIMQSTMAQR
-857 VVTGAASAIPGGGF
+857 AVTGAAGLVPGGGL
-871 VAPDIVQFMSKGNA
+871 VAPDIVQFMSKGNT

-903 AIEAATKTEPS
+903 AIDAATKPEVS
-914 QAVLRRTAAS
+914 QAALRRAAMS
-924 KAFADFANAAKLPQS
+924 KAFGDFANAAKLPQS
-939 LDARVQW
+939 LDARVQF
-946 LQSAVQTGR
+946 LQSAIQTER

>member
-1 MATDYA
+1 MATDYE

-12 FGGTATS
+12 FGGQVAG
-19 PAAPAPAAPAPAPAA
+19 PAPTPAPAA
-34 APAVDYAAMATQ
+34 APAARPAPVAAPVPAPAAPAVAPVAAPAAAAPATDFAALAAQ
-46 FGGQAEPQKMGFFES
+46 FGGQAEPPKMGFLES

-68 ARRATPETQALPEWT
+68 TRRATQATQTLPEWT
-83 GMPELNQMSVASLKS
+83 AMPELNQMSVSSFKT
-98 ALGTLVSNPQE
+98 ALGTLLSNPNE
-109 TVQILKANFPGIE
+109 TVQILQANFPGVQV
-122 ARQDAKGNFILKSS
+122 RQDEKGNFILRSS
-136 VDQKEYAIPPGFSV
+136 VNQQEYAIPPGISV
-150 GDIPRALGGLL
+150 GDIPRILGGFL
-161 AFTPAGRATTLPVAV
+161 AFTPAGRATTIPGAV

-193 GGRFDAGEVVTAGAA
+193 GGRFDTGEVGMAGVA

-214 VQRAA
+214 LQRTV
-219 QAAAPVVKRAVQRA
+219 QAAVPAARQAVQRV
-233 TGRPVTPTPAAPA
+233 TGRRAAPTPAAPA
-246 AAPAARIEP
+246 AAAPAARPAAPAARIEP
-255 TLEPMPSPTPTAAP
+255 TLEPMPAP
-269 TAPTAAPVATSKTVS
+269 A
-284 LFDDWVQKS
+284 
-293 RVQDPQ
+293 
-299 TKDVFSAIN
+299 
-308 RRAQAAPDVD
+308 
-318 FELRLVKTS
+318 
-327 DVFPTQVGDDY
+327 
-338 LNASSMETARKIA
+338 
-351 RSNSIQ
+351 
-357 EIDRV
+357 
-362 EDVLPIRLDE
+362 
-372 NMRIID
+372 
-378 GNHRHAAAVLNKD
+378 
-391 EFIQAL
+391 
-397 VPVGKGTGKVVNI
+397 
-410 DSIKQGAPIAGK
+410 
-422 VEAPAAAPAGAP
+422 APAAAAAQAVPEQP
-434 IGTAMA
+434 IVQAA
-440 PEAAPVAQV
+440 AQAVPEQPVVQA

-474 KAKLADVAQVN
+474 KAKLADIAQVN
-485 PEARSAAE
+485 PDARAAAE

-521 GGEAEAAWVNTVRT
+521 GGEAEAAWVNTVRN
-535 AIGKADDVVQQFD
+535 AITKADDVVQQFD

-563 RILDSLNSTRTQLF
+563 RILDSLKGTQAQLAK
-577 NDADVI
+577 DASAI
-583 YKRVDATIPKTA
+583 YQRVDETIPKTS

-604 TLDDVLAE
+604 TLDEVLAE
-612 VGEKGLSAQ
+612 VGEKGLTAQ
-621 EKKLYELATDPAVT
+621 EKKLYELATDPNAT

-640 REKNLIGQAMAG
+640 REKNLIGQAVAG

-657 GNMAAGDLKRLYG
+657 GNMDAASLKRLYA
-670 ALAEDQLTNVGQI
+670 ALSEDQLANVGTI

-693 AANLLTAKR
+693 AANLLTAKK

-710 GAFGKES
+710 GAFGKEI

-733 KGDAAQFNKLIKVVP
+733 KGDAAQFNKLMKVVP

-757 TALASVASSGRA
+757 TALASVSSSARA
-769 AQEGAF
+769 GQEGAF

-794 KQVIEVLGKD
+794 KQVIEILGKD

-819 TDARAQVLTT
+819 TDARAKVLTT
-829 GKANQALVEAMKAEG
+829 GKANQALVEALKAEG
-844 LIGKVMQSTTAQR
+844 LVGKVMQSTMAQR
-857 VVTGAASAIPGGGF
+857 AVTGAASVIPGGGF

-903 AIEAATKTEPS
+903 AIEAATKAEPS
-914 QAVLRRTAAS
+914 TAALRRTAMS
-924 KAFADFANAAKLPQS
+924 KAFGDFAKAAKLPQS

-955 QFDQEN
+955 QFEQEN

>member
-1 MATDYA
+1 MATDYE

-12 FGGTATS
+12 FGGQ
-19 PAAPAPAAPAPAPAA
+19 AAGPAPAPAPTPAPAAAARPAPVAAPVPAPTAQAAAPVAAPAAA
-34 APAVDYAAMATQ
+34 APATDFAALAAQ
-46 FGGQAEPQKMGFFES
+46 FGGQAEPPKMGFLES

-68 ARRATPETQALPEWT
+68 TRRATQATQTLPEWT
-83 GMPELNQMSVASLKS
+83 AMPELNQMSVASFKT
-98 ALGTLVSNPQE
+98 ALGTLLSNPSE
-109 TVQILKANFPGIE
+109 TVQILQANFPGVQV
-122 ARQDAKGNFILKSS
+122 RQDEKGNFILRSS
-136 VDQKEYAIPPGFSV
+136 VNQQEYAIPPGISV
-150 GDIPRALGGLL
+150 GDIPRILGGFL
-161 AFTPAGRATTLPVAV
+161 AFTPAGRATTIPGAV

-193 GGRFDAGEVVTAGAA
+193 GGRFDTGEVGMAGAA

-214 VQRAA
+214 LQRTVQASVPAARQAVQRVTGRRAA
-219 QAAAPVVKRAVQRA
+219 PTTAAPAAAAPAA
-233 TGRPVTPTPAAPA
+233 RP

-255 TLEPMPSPTPTAAP
+255 TLEPMPAP
-269 TAPTAAPVATSKTVS
+269 A
-284 LFDDWVQKS
+284 
-293 RVQDPQ
+293 
-299 TKDVFSAIN
+299 
-308 RRAQAAPDVD
+308 
-318 FELRLVKTS
+318 
-327 DVFPTQVGDDY
+327 
-338 LNASSMETARKIA
+338 
-351 RSNSIQ
+351 
-357 EIDRV
+357 
-362 EDVLPIRLDE
+362 
-372 NMRIID
+372 
-378 GNHRHAAAVLNKD
+378 
-391 EFIQAL
+391 
-397 VPVGKGTGKVVNI
+397 
-410 DSIKQGAPIAGK
+410 
-422 VEAPAAAPAGAP
+422 APAAAAAQAVPEQP
-434 IGTAMA
+434 IVQAA
-440 PEAAPVAQV
+440 AQAVPEQPVAQA

-474 KAKLADVAQVN
+474 KAKLADIAQVN
-485 PEARSAAE
+485 PDARAAAE

-521 GGEAEAAWVNTVRT
+521 GGEAEAAWVNTVRN
-535 AIGKADDVVQQFD
+535 AITKADDVVQQFD

-563 RILDSLNSTRTQLF
+563 RILDSLKGTQAQLAK
-577 NDADVI
+577 DASAI
-583 YKRVDATIPKTA
+583 YQRVDETIPKTS

-604 TLDDVLAE
+604 TLDEVLAE
-612 VGEKGLSAQ
+612 VGEKGLTAQ
-621 EKKLYELATDPAVT
+621 EKKLYELATDPNAT

-640 REKNLIGQAMAG
+640 REKNLIGQAVAG

-657 GNMAAGDLKRLYG
+657 GNMDAASLKRLYA
-670 ALAEDQLTNVGQI
+670 ALAEDQLANVGTI

-693 AANLLTAKR
+693 AANLLTAKK

-710 GAFGKES
+710 SAFGKEI

-724 MQSAIKSAA
+724 MQSAIKSAS
-733 KGDAAQFNKLIKVVP
+733 KGDAAQFNKLMKVVP

-757 TALASVASSGRA
+757 TALASVSSSARA
-769 AQEGAF
+769 GQEGAF

-829 GKANQALVEAMKAEG
+829 GKANQALVEALKAEG
-844 LIGKVMQSTTAQR
+844 LVGKVMQSTMAQR
-857 VVTGAASAIPGGGF
+857 AVTGAASVIPGGGF

-903 AIEAATKTEPS
+903 AIEAATKAEPS
-914 QAVLRRTAAS
+914 TASLRRTAMS
-924 KAFADFANAAKLPQS
+924 KAFGDFAKAAKLPQS

-955 QFDQEN
+955 QFEQEN

>member
-34 APAVDYAAMATQ
+34 APTVDYAAMATQ

-161 AFTPAGRATTLPVAV
+161 AFTPAGRATTLPGAV

-193 GGRFDAGEVVTAGAA
+193 GGRFDTGEVVTAGAA

-233 TGRPVTPTPAAPA
+233 TGRPVTPAPAAPA

-255 TLEPMPSPTPTAAP
+255 TLEPMP
-269 TAPTAAPVATSKTVS
+269 
-284 LFDDWVQKS
+284 
-293 RVQDPQ
+293 
-299 TKDVFSAIN
+299 
-308 RRAQAAPDVD
+308 
-318 FELRLVKTS
+318 
-327 DVFPTQVGDDY
+327 
-338 LNASSMETARKIA
+338 
-351 RSNSIQ
+351 
-357 EIDRV
+357 
-362 EDVLPIRLDE
+362 
-372 NMRIID
+372 
-378 GNHRHAAAVLNKD
+378 
-391 EFIQAL
+391 
-397 VPVGKGTGKVVNI
+397 
-410 DSIKQGAPIAGK
+410 
-422 VEAPAAAPAGAP
+422 APASPAAPAGAP
-434 IGTAMA
+434 MGTAMA

-485 PEARSAAE
+485 PEARAAAE

-563 RILDSLNSTRTQLF
+563 RILDSLNTTRTQLF

-903 AIEAATKTEPS
+903 AIESATKTEPS

-939 LDARVQW
+939 MDARVQW

>member
-1 MATDYA
+1 MDYE

-12 FGGTATS
+12 FGGSVAG
-19 PAAPAPAAPAPAPAA
+19 PAPAPAAPAA
-34 APAVDYAAMATQ
+34 APAQAPASAPASDMTALAAQ
-46 FGGQAEPQKMGFFES
+46 FGGQAESAQPGFFASVAES
-61 VGEMVTG
+61 ITG
-68 ARRATPETQALPEWT
+68 RARATPETQTLPEWT
-83 GMPELNQMSVASLKS
+83 TMPELNQLSVASLKS

-109 TVQILKANFPGIE
+109 TVQILQANFPGLQ
-122 ARQDAKGNFILKSS
+122 ARQDAKGNFILRSS
-136 VDQKEYAIPPGFSV
+136 VDQREYAIPPGFTV

-161 AFTPAGRATTLPVAV
+161 AFTPAGRATTIPGAV

-193 GGRFDAGEVVTAGAA
+193 GGRFDTGEVALAGAG

-214 VQRAA
+214 VQRTVQAA
-219 QAAAPVVKRAVQRA
+219 IPPVKQAVQRVTGRAPAPAAPVAAAPVRAPVPDEGV
-233 TGRPVTPTPAAPA
+233 TVTPATSGQPVTPAAPA
-246 AAPAARIEP
+246 AA
-255 TLEPMPSPTPTAAP
+255 
-269 TAPTAAPVATSKTVS
+269 
-284 LFDDWVQKS
+284 
-293 RVQDPQ
+293 
-299 TKDVFSAIN
+299 
-308 RRAQAAPDVD
+308 
-318 FELRLVKTS
+318 
-327 DVFPTQVGDDY
+327 
-338 LNASSMETARKIA
+338 
-351 RSNSIQ
+351 
-357 EIDRV
+357 
-362 EDVLPIRLDE
+362 
-372 NMRIID
+372 
-378 GNHRHAAAVLNKD
+378 
-391 EFIQAL
+391 
-397 VPVGKGTGKVVNI
+397 
-410 DSIKQGAPIAGK
+410 
-422 VEAPAAAPAGAP
+422 AAAPG
-434 IGTAMA
+434 
-440 PEAAPVAQV
+440 AAPV
-449 ATEAFEEVGDLVR
+449 ATEAFEEVGELVR

-469 GSAAA
+469 GSATA
-474 KAKLADVAQVN
+474 KAKLADLAQVN
-485 PEARSAAE
+485 TEARAAAD

-512 AVGLTRSVA
+512 AVGLTRSLA

-595 TVQFPRLTQ
+595 AVQFPRLTQ

-621 EKKLYELATDPAVT
+621 EKKLYELATDPDVT

-640 REKNLIGQAMAG
+640 REKNLIGQAIAG
-652 KESPY
+652 KDSPY

-693 AANLLTAKR
+693 AANLLTAKK

-710 GAFGKES
+710 GAFGKEI

-733 KGDAAQFNKLIKVVP
+733 KGDAAQFNKLMKVVP
-748 PELRKETIA
+748 PELRKETVA
-757 TALASVASSGRA
+757 TALASVSSSGRA
-769 AQEGAF
+769 GQEGAF
-775 GFAEFAKTYRGLRA
+775 GFSEFAKTYRGLRA

-844 LIGKVMQSTTAQR
+844 LLGTIMQSTMAQR
-857 VVTGAASAIPGGGF
+857 AVTGAAGLVPGGGL
-871 VAPDIVQFMSKGNA
+871 VAPDIVQFMSKGNTE
-885 DAVKAAGKL
+885 AVKAAGKL
-894 FASDDFQKL
+894 FASDEFQKL
-903 AIEAATKTEPS
+903 AIDSATKPEVS
-914 QAVLRRTAAS
+914 QAVLRRAAMS
-924 KAFADFANAAKLPQS
+924 KAFGDFATAAKLPQS
-939 LDARVQW
+939 LDARVQF
-946 LQSAVQTGR
+946 LQSAIQTER

>member
-1 MATDYA
+1 MDYE

-12 FGGTATS
+12 FGGSVAGPAPATA
-19 PAAPAPAAPAPAPAA
+19 APAAPAQAPAA
-34 APAVDYAAMATQ
+34 APAADMAAIAAQ
-46 FGGQAEPQKMGFFES
+46 FGGQAEPAQPGFFASVAES
-61 VGEMVTG
+61 ITG
-68 ARRATPETQALPEWT
+68 RARATPETQTLPEWT
-83 GMPELNQMSVASLKS
+83 GMPELNQLSVASLKS
-98 ALGTLVSNPQE
+98 ALGTLVTNPQE
-109 TVQILKANFPGIE
+109 TVQILQANFPGLQ
-122 ARQDAKGNFILKSS
+122 ARQDAKGNFILRSS
-136 VDQKEYAIPPGFSV
+136 VDQREYAIPPGFSV

-161 AFTPAGRATTLPVAV
+161 AFTPAGRATTIPGAV

-183 AVIEA
+183 LAIEA

-193 GGRFDAGEVVTAGAA
+193 GGRIDPVDVALAGAG

-214 VQRAA
+214 VQRAITA
-219 QAAAPVVKRAVQRA
+219 AAPAARQAVQRVTGRAPAPAAPVAAAPVAA
-233 TGRPVTPTPAAPA
+233 PVVPAAPA
-246 AAPAARIEP
+246 AA
-255 TLEPMPSPTPTAAP
+255 AAP
-269 TAPTAAPVATSKTVS
+269 TGQSKTAT
-284 LFDDWVQKS
+284 LFDDWLQTS
-293 RVQDPQ
+293 RTEDQVGR
-299 TKDVFSAIN
+299 DVFSAIN

-351 RSNSIQ
+351 GAKSIQ

-362 EDVLPIRLDE
+362 EDVLPIRLDQD
-372 NMRIID
+372 MRIID
-378 GNHRHAAAVLNKD
+378 GNHRHAAAVLNQD

-410 DSIKQGAPIAGK
+410 DAIKQGAPIAGR
-422 VEAPAAAPAGAP
+422 VEAPMPAATAGAAAAPG
-434 IGTAMA
+434 
-440 PEAAPVAQV
+440 AAPV
-449 ATEAFEEVGDLVR
+449 ATEAFEEVGELVR

-469 GSAAA
+469 GSATA
-474 KAKLADVAQVN
+474 KAKLADLAQVN
-485 PEARSAAE
+485 TEARAAAE

-503 FSDNPQVRA
+503 FSDNPQVRS
-512 AVGLTRSVA
+512 AVGLTRSLA

-563 RILDSLNSTRTQLF
+563 RILDSLKNTQNQLQV
-577 NDADVI
+577 DAKTI
-583 YKRVDATIPKTA
+583 YDRVDATIPKQSI
-595 TVQFPRLTQ
+595 VQFPTLTQ
-604 TLDDVLAE
+604 TLNNVITD

-621 EKKLYELATDPAVT
+621 EKKLFELATEPGVT

-652 KESPY
+652 KDSPY
-657 GNMAAGDLKRLYG
+657 SNMASGDLKRLYG
-670 ALAEDQLTNVGQI
+670 ALSEDQLGNVAAI

-693 AANLLTAKR
+693 AANLLTAKK

-710 GAFGKES
+710 GAFGKEI

-724 MQSAIKSAA
+724 MQSAIRSAA
-733 KGDAAQFNKLIKVVP
+733 KGDASQFNKLMKVVP
-748 PELRKETIA
+748 PELRKETVA
-757 TALASVASSGRA
+757 TALASVSSSGRA
-769 AQEGAF
+769 GQEGAF
-775 GFAEFAKTYRGLRA
+775 GFAEFAKAYRGLRA

-844 LIGKVMQSTTAQR
+844 LLGTIMQSTMAQR
-857 VVTGAASAIPGGGF
+857 GVTGATGLVPGLSIF
-871 VAPDIVQFMSKGNA
+871 APDIVQFMSKGNTE
-885 DAVKAAGKL
+885 AVKAAGKL
-894 FASDDFQKL
+894 FASDEFQKL
-903 AIEAATKTEPS
+903 AIDAATKPEVS
-914 QAVLRRTAAS
+914 QAALRRAAMS
-924 KAFADFANAAKLPQS
+924 KAFGDFATAAKLPQS
-939 LDARVQW
+939 LDARVQF
-946 LQSAVQTGR
+946 LQSAIQTER

>member
-1 MATDYA
+1 MATDYE

-12 FGGTATS
+12 FGGQVAG
-19 PAAPAPAAPAPAPAA
+19 PAPTPAPAA
-34 APAVDYAAMATQ
+34 APAARPAPVAAPVPAPAAPAVAPVAAPNAAAPATDFAALAAQ
-46 FGGQAEPQKMGFFES
+46 FGGQAEPPKMGFLES

-68 ARRATPETQALPEWT
+68 SRHATQATQTLPEWT
-83 GMPELNQMSVASLKS
+83 DMPELNQMSVASFKT
-98 ALGTLVSNPQE
+98 ALGTLLSNPNE
-109 TVQILKANFPGIE
+109 TVQILQANFPGVQV
-122 ARQDAKGNFILKSS
+122 RQDEKGNFILRSS
-136 VDQKEYAIPPGFSV
+136 VNQQEYAIPPGISV
-150 GDIPRALGGLL
+150 GDIPRILGGFL
-161 AFTPAGRATTLPVAV
+161 AFTPAGRATTIAGAA

-193 GGRFDAGEVVTAGAA
+193 GGRFDTGEVVMAGAA

-214 VQRAA
+214 LQRTVQAAVPAARQAAQRVTGRRAA
-219 QAAAPVVKRAVQRA
+219 
-233 TGRPVTPTPAAPA
+233 PTPAAPA
-246 AAPAARIEP
+246 A
-255 TLEPMPSPTPTAAP
+255 
-269 TAPTAAPVATSKTVS
+269 
-284 LFDDWVQKS
+284 
-293 RVQDPQ
+293 
-299 TKDVFSAIN
+299 
-308 RRAQAAPDVD
+308 
-318 FELRLVKTS
+318 
-327 DVFPTQVGDDY
+327 
-338 LNASSMETARKIA
+338 
-351 RSNSIQ
+351 
-357 EIDRV
+357 
-362 EDVLPIRLDE
+362 
-372 NMRIID
+372 
-378 GNHRHAAAVLNKD
+378 
-391 EFIQAL
+391 
-397 VPVGKGTGKVVNI
+397 
-410 DSIKQGAPIAGK
+410 
-422 VEAPAAAPAGAP
+422 PAAAAAQAVPEQP
-434 IGTAMA
+434 IVQAA
-440 PEAAPVAQV
+440 AQAVPEQPVAQV

-469 GSAAA
+469 GSSAA
-474 KAKLADVAQVN
+474 KAKLADIAQVN
-485 PEARSAAE
+485 PDARAAAE

-521 GGEAEAAWVNTVRT
+521 GGEAEAAWVNTVRNAVT
-535 AIGKADDVVQQFD
+535 KADDVVQQFD

-563 RILDSLNSTRTQLF
+563 RILDSLNGTQAQLAK
-577 NDADVI
+577 DASAI
-583 YKRVDATIPKTA
+583 YQRVDETIPKTS

-604 TLDDVLAE
+604 TLDEVLAE
-612 VGEKGLSAQ
+612 VGEKGLTTQ
-621 EKKLYELATDPAVT
+621 EKKLYELATDPNAT

-640 REKNLIGQAMAG
+640 REKNLIGQAVAG
-652 KESPY
+652 KDSPY
-657 GNMAAGDLKRLYG
+657 GNMDAASLKRLYA
-670 ALAEDQLTNVGQI
+670 ALAEDQLANVGTI

-693 AANLLTAKR
+693 AANLLTAKK

-710 GAFGKES
+710 GAFGKEI

-733 KGDAAQFNKLIKVVP
+733 KGDAAQFNKLMKVVP

-757 TALASVASSGRA
+757 TALASVSSSARA
-769 AQEGAF
+769 GQEGAF

-794 KQVIEVLGKD
+794 KQVIEILGKD

-829 GKANQALVEAMKAEG
+829 GKANQALVEALKAEG
-844 LIGKVMQSTTAQR
+844 LVGKVMQSTMAQR
-857 VVTGAASAIPGGGF
+857 AVTGAASVIPGGGF

-903 AIEAATKTEPS
+903 AIEAATKAEPS
-914 QAVLRRTAAS
+914 TAALRRTAMS
-924 KAFADFANAAKLPQS
+924 KAFGDFANAAKLPQS

>member
-1 MATDYA
+1 MATDYE

-12 FGGTATS
+12 FGGQVAG
-19 PAAPAPAAPAPAPAA
+19 PAPTPAPAA
-34 APAVDYAAMATQ
+34 APAARPAPVVAPVPAPAAPAAAPVAAPAAAAPATDFAALAAQ
-46 FGGQAEPQKMGFFES
+46 FGGQAEPPKMGFLES

-68 ARRATPETQALPEWT
+68 TRRATQATQTLPEWT
-83 GMPELNQMSVASLKS
+83 AVPELNQMSVASFKT
-98 ALGTLVSNPQE
+98 ALGTLLSNPSE
-109 TVQILKANFPGIE
+109 TVQILQANFPGVQV
-122 ARQDAKGNFILKSS
+122 RQDEKGNFILRSS
-136 VDQKEYAIPPGFSV
+136 VNQQEYAIPPGISV
-150 GDIPRALGGLL
+150 GDIPRILGGFL
-161 AFTPAGRATTLPVAV
+161 AFTPAGRATTIPGAV

-193 GGRFDAGEVVTAGAA
+193 GGRFDTGEVATAGVA

-214 VQRAA
+214 VQRTVIPAVARGVQRVTGSGPA
-219 QAAAPVVKRAVQRA
+219 QA
-233 TGRPVTPTPAAPA
+233 PAAPA
-246 AAPAARIEP
+246 AAAPAARPTAPAARVEP
-255 TLEPMPSPTPTAAP
+255 TLQTTTAPAVPAATAAQAVP
-269 TAPTAAPVATSKTVS
+269 EQPIVQAA
-284 LFDDWVQKS
+284 
-293 RVQDPQ
+293 
-299 TKDVFSAIN
+299 
-308 RRAQAAPDVD
+308 AQA
-318 FELRLVKTS
+318 
-327 DVFPTQVGDDY
+327 
-338 LNASSMETARKIA
+338 
-351 RSNSIQ
+351 
-357 EIDRV
+357 
-362 EDVLPIRLDE
+362 
-372 NMRIID
+372 
-378 GNHRHAAAVLNKD
+378 
-391 EFIQAL
+391 
-397 VPVGKGTGKVVNI
+397 VPE
-410 DSIKQGAPIAGK
+410 Q
-422 VEAPAAAPAGAP
+422 
-434 IGTAMA
+434 
-440 PEAAPVAQV
+440 PVAQA

-469 GSAAA
+469 GSAAS
-474 KAKLADVAQVN
+474 KAKLADIAQVN
-485 PEARSAAE
+485 PDARAAAE

-521 GGEAEAAWVNTVRT
+521 GGEAEAAWVNTVRN
-535 AIGKADDVVQQFD
+535 AITKADDVVQQFD

-563 RILDSLNSTRTQLF
+563 RILDSLKGTQAQLAK
-577 NDADVI
+577 DASAI
-583 YKRVDATIPKTA
+583 YQRVDETIPKTS

-604 TLDDVLAE
+604 TLDEVLAE
-612 VGEKGLSAQ
+612 VGEKGLTAQ
-621 EKKLYELATDPAVT
+621 EKKLYELATDPNAT

-640 REKNLIGQAMAG
+640 REKNLIGQAVAG

-657 GNMAAGDLKRLYG
+657 GNMDAASLKRLYA
-670 ALAEDQLTNVGQI
+670 ALAEDQLANVGTI

-693 AANLLTAKR
+693 AANLLTAKK

-710 GAFGKES
+710 GAFGKEI

-733 KGDAAQFNKLIKVVP
+733 KGDAAQFNKLMKVVP

-757 TALASVASSGRA
+757 TALASVSSSARA
-769 AQEGAF
+769 VQEGAF

-794 KQVIEVLGKD
+794 KQVIEILGKD
-804 ADPVLRDLFEISRRI
+804 ADSVLRDLFEISRRI

-829 GKANQALVEAMKAEG
+829 GKANQALVEALKAEG
-844 LIGKVMQSTTAQR
+844 LVGKVMQSTMAQR
-857 VVTGAASAIPGGGF
+857 AVTGAAGLVPGGGL

-903 AIEAATKTEPS
+903 AIEAATKAEPS
-914 QAVLRRTAAS
+914 TASLRRTAMS
-924 KAFADFANAAKLPQS
+924 KAFGDFAKAAKLPQS

-955 QFDQEN
+955 QFEQEN

>member
-1 MATDYA
+1 MATDYE

-12 FGGTATS
+12 FGGQAAGPAPASAPAPS
-19 PAAPAPAAPAPAPAA
+19 PAAAARPAPVAAPVPAPAAPTAAPVA
-34 APAVDYAAMATQ
+34 APATDFAALAAQ
-46 FGGQAEPQKMGFFES
+46 FGGQAEPQKMGFLEL

-68 ARRATPETQALPEWT
+68 SRRATQATQTLPEWT
-83 GMPELNQMSVASLKS
+83 AMPELNQMSVASFKT
-98 ALGTLVSNPQE
+98 ALGTLLSNPSE
-109 TVQILKANFPGIE
+109 TVQILQANFPGVQV
-122 ARQDAKGNFILKSS
+122 RQDEKGNFILRSS
-136 VDQKEYAIPPGFSV
+136 VNQQEYAIPPGISV
-150 GDIPRALGGLL
+150 GDIPRILGGFL
-161 AFTPAGRATTLPVAV
+161 AFTPAGRAPTIPGAV

-193 GGRFDAGEVVTAGAA
+193 GGRFDTGEVATAGVA

-214 VQRAA
+214 LQRTVQASVPAARQAVQRVTGRRAA
-219 QAAAPVVKRAVQRA
+219 PTPAVPAAAAPAA
-233 TGRPVTPTPAAPA
+233 RP

-255 TLEPMPSPTPTAAP
+255 TLEPMPAP
-269 TAPTAAPVATSKTVS
+269 AAPVA
-284 LFDDWVQKS
+284 
-293 RVQDPQ
+293 
-299 TKDVFSAIN
+299 AA
-308 RRAQAAPDVD
+308 AQAAP
-318 FELRLVKTS
+318 EQ
-327 DVFPTQVGDDY
+327 P
-338 LNASSMETARKIA
+338 I
-351 RSNSIQ
+351 IQ
-357 EIDRV
+357 
-362 EDVLPIRLDE
+362 
-372 NMRIID
+372 
-378 GNHRHAAAVLNKD
+378 AAA
-391 EFIQAL
+391 QA
-397 VPVGKGTGKVVNI
+397 VPE
-410 DSIKQGAPIAGK
+410 Q
-422 VEAPAAAPAGAP
+422 
-434 IGTAMA
+434 
-440 PEAAPVAQV
+440 PVTQV

-474 KAKLADVAQVN
+474 KAKLADIAQVN
-485 PEARSAAE
+485 PDARAAAE

-521 GGEAEAAWVNTVRT
+521 GGEAEAAWVNTVRN
-535 AIGKADDVVQQFD
+535 AITKADDVVQQFD

-563 RILDSLNSTRTQLF
+563 RILDSLKGTQAQLAK
-577 NDADVI
+577 DASAI
-583 YKRVDATIPKTA
+583 YQRIDETIPKTS

-612 VGEKGLSAQ
+612 VGEKGLTAQ
-621 EKKLYELATDPAVT
+621 EKKLYELATDPNAT

-640 REKNLIGQAMAG
+640 REKNLIGQAVAG

-657 GNMAAGDLKRLYG
+657 GNMDAASLKRLYA
-670 ALAEDQLTNVGQI
+670 ALAEDQLDNVGTI

-693 AANLLTAKR
+693 AANLLTAKK

-710 GAFGKES
+710 GAFGKEI

-733 KGDAAQFNKLIKVVP
+733 KGDAAQFNKLMKVVP

-757 TALASVASSGRA
+757 TALASVSSSARA
-769 AQEGAF
+769 GQEGAF

-794 KQVIEVLGKD
+794 KQVIEILGKD

-829 GKANQALVEAMKAEG
+829 GKANQALVEALKAEG
-844 LIGKVMQSTTAQR
+844 LVGKVMQSTMAQR
-857 VVTGAASAIPGGGF
+857 AVTGAASVIPGGGF

-903 AIEAATKTEPS
+903 AIEAATKAEPS
-914 QAVLRRTAAS
+914 TAALRRTAMS
-924 KAFADFANAAKLPQS
+924 KAFGDFAKAAKLPQS

-946 LQSAVQTGR
+946 LQSAIQTGR
-955 QFDQEN
+955 QFGQE
-961 Q
+961 QEQ

>member
-1 MATDYA
+1 MDYE

-12 FGGTATS
+12 FGGSVAG
-19 PAAPAPAAPAPAPAA
+19 PAPAPAAPAQAPAA
-34 APAVDYAAMATQ
+34 DMTALAAQ
-46 FGGQAEPQKMGFFES
+46 FGGQAEPQQPGFFASVAES
-61 VGEMVTG
+61 ITG
-68 ARRATPETQALPEWT
+68 RARATPETQTLPEWT
-83 GMPELNQMSVASLKS
+83 GMPELNQLSVASLKS
-98 ALGTLVSNPQE
+98 ALGTLVTNPQE
-109 TVQILKANFPGIE
+109 TVQILQANFPGLQ
-122 ARQDAKGNFILKSS
+122 ARQDAKGNFILRSS
-136 VDQKEYAIPPGFSV
+136 VDQQEYAIPPGFSV

-161 AFTPAGRATTLPVAV
+161 AFTPAGRATTIPGAV

-193 GGRFDAGEVVTAGAA
+193 GGRFDPADVALAGAG

-214 VQRAA
+214 VQRTVQAA
-219 QAAAPVVKRAVQRA
+219 IPPVKQAVQRVTGRAPTPAPAAPVAAAPVAA
-233 TGRPVTPTPAAPA
+233 PAPVAPAAPAAPA
-246 AAPAARIEP
+246 AA
-255 TLEPMPSPTPTAAP
+255 AP
-269 TAPTAAPVATSKTVS
+269 TGQSKTAT

-293 RVQDPQ
+293 RTQEQ
-299 TKDVFSAIN
+299 GTKDVFSAIS

-351 RSNSIQ
+351 SSNTIQ
-357 EIDRV
+357 QIDRV
-362 EDVLPIRLDE
+362 EDVLPIRLDQ

-378 GNHRHAAAVLNKD
+378 GNHRHAAAVLNQD

-410 DSIKQGAPIAGK
+410 DAIKQGAPIAGR
-422 VEAPAAAPAGAP
+422 VEAPMPAATAGAAAAPG
-434 IGTAMA
+434 
-440 PEAAPVAQV
+440 AAPV
-449 ATEAFEEVGDLVR
+449 ATEAFEEVGELVR

-469 GSAAA
+469 GSATA
-474 KAKLADVAQVN
+474 KAKLADLAQVN
-485 PEARSAAE
+485 TEARAAAD

-503 FSDNPQVRA
+503 FSDNPQVRS
-512 AVGLTRSVA
+512 AVGLTRSLA

-563 RILDSLNSTRTQLF
+563 RILDTLKNTQNQLQV
-577 NDADVI
+577 DAKTI
-583 YKRVDATIPKTA
+583 YDRVDAAVPKQSI
-595 TVQFPRLTQ
+595 VQFPKLTE
-604 TLDDVLAE
+604 TIDNVISE

-621 EKKLYELATDPAVT
+621 EKKLYELATEPGVT

-652 KESPY
+652 KDSPY
-657 GNMAAGDLKRLYG
+657 SNMASGDLKRLYG
-670 ALAEDQLTNVGQI
+670 ALSEDQLGNVAAI

-693 AANLLTAKR
+693 AANLLTAKK

-710 GAFGKES
+710 GAFGKEI
-717 DGSVATL
+717 DGSVANL
-724 MQSAIKSAA
+724 MQSAIRSAA
-733 KGDAAQFNKLIKVVP
+733 KGDAAQFNKLMKVVP
-748 PELRKETIA
+748 PELRKETVA
-757 TALASVASSGRA
+757 TALASVSSSGRA
-769 AQEGAF
+769 GQEGAF

-844 LIGKVMQSTTAQR
+844 LLGTIMQSTMAQR
-857 VVTGAASAIPGGGF
+857 AVTGAAGLMPGGGL
-871 VAPDIVQFMSKGNA
+871 VAPDIVKFMSQGNTE
-885 DAVKAAGKL
+885 AVKAAGKL
-894 FASDDFQKL
+894 FASDEFQKL
-903 AIEAATKTEPS
+903 AIDAATKPEVS
-914 QAVLRRTAAS
+914 QAVLRRAAMS
-924 KAFADFANAAKLPQS
+924 KAFGDFATAAKLPQS
-939 LDARVQW
+939 LDARVQF
-946 LQSAVQTGR
+946 LQSAIQTER

>member
-1 MATDYA
+1 MATDYE

-12 FGGTATS
+12 FGGQVAG
-19 PAAPAPAAPAPAPAA
+19 PAPTPAPAA
-34 APAVDYAAMATQ
+34 APAARPAPVVAPVPAPAAPAAAPVAAPVTAAPATDFAALAAQ
-46 FGGQAEPQKMGFFES
+46 FGGQAEPPKMGFLES

-68 ARRATPETQALPEWT
+68 TRRATQATQTLPEWT
-83 GMPELNQMSVASLKS
+83 AMPELNQMSVASFKT
-98 ALGTLVSNPQE
+98 ALGTLLSNPNE
-109 TVQILKANFPGIE
+109 TVQILQANFPGVQV
-122 ARQDAKGNFILKSS
+122 RQDEKGNFILRSS
-136 VDQKEYAIPPGFSV
+136 VNQQEYAIPPGISV
-150 GDIPRALGGLL
+150 GDIPRILGGFL
-161 AFTPAGRATTLPVAV
+161 AFTPAGRATTIPGAV

-193 GGRFDAGEVVTAGAA
+193 GGRFDTGEVGMAGAA

-214 VQRAA
+214 LQRTV
-219 QAAAPVVKRAVQRA
+219 QAAVPAARQAVQRV
-233 TGRPVTPTPAAPA
+233 TGRRAAPTPAAPA
-246 AAPAARIEP
+246 AAAPAARPAAPGARIEP
-255 TLEPMPSPTPTAAP
+255 TLEPMPAPAAP
-269 TAPTAAPVATSKTVS
+269 AAA
-284 LFDDWVQKS
+284 
-293 RVQDPQ
+293 
-299 TKDVFSAIN
+299 A
-308 RRAQAAPDVD
+308 AQAAP
-318 FELRLVKTS
+318 E
-327 DVFPTQVGDDY
+327 Q
-338 LNASSMETARKIA
+338 
-351 RSNSIQ
+351 
-357 EIDRV
+357 
-362 EDVLPIRLDE
+362 PIVQ
-372 NMRIID
+372 
-378 GNHRHAAAVLNKD
+378 AAA
-391 EFIQAL
+391 QA
-397 VPVGKGTGKVVNI
+397 VPE
-410 DSIKQGAPIAGK
+410 Q
-422 VEAPAAAPAGAP
+422 
-434 IGTAMA
+434 
-440 PEAAPVAQV
+440 PVAQV

-474 KAKLADVAQVN
+474 KAKLADIAQVN
-485 PEARSAAE
+485 PDARAAAE

-521 GGEAEAAWVNTVRT
+521 GGEAEAAWVNTVRN
-535 AIGKADDVVQQFD
+535 AITKADDVVQQFD

-563 RILDSLNSTRTQLF
+563 RILDSLKGTQAQLAK
-577 NDADVI
+577 DASAI
-583 YKRVDATIPKTA
+583 YQRVDETIPKTS

-604 TLDDVLAE
+604 TLDEVLAE
-612 VGEKGLSAQ
+612 VGEKGLTAQ
-621 EKKLYELATDPAVT
+621 EKKLYELATDPNAT

-640 REKNLIGQAMAG
+640 REKNLIGQAVAG

-657 GNMAAGDLKRLYG
+657 GNMDAASLKRLYA
-670 ALAEDQLTNVGQI
+670 ALAEDQLANVGTI

-693 AANLLTAKR
+693 AANLLTAKK

-710 GAFGKES
+710 GAFGKEI

-733 KGDAAQFNKLIKVVP
+733 KGDAAQFNKLMKVVP

-757 TALASVASSGRA
+757 TTLASVSSSARA
-769 AQEGAF
+769 GQEGAF

-794 KQVIEVLGKD
+794 KQVIEILGKD

-829 GKANQALVEAMKAEG
+829 GKANQALVEALKAEG
-844 LIGKVMQSTTAQR
+844 LVGKVMQSTMAQR
-857 VVTGAASAIPGGGF
+857 AVTGAASVIPGGGF

-903 AIEAATKTEPS
+903 AIEAATKAEPS
-914 QAVLRRTAAS
+914 TAALRRTAIS
-924 KAFADFANAAKLPQS
+924 KAFGDFAKAAKLPQS

-955 QFDQEN
+955 QFEQEN

>member
-1 MATDYA
+1 MATDYE

-12 FGGTATS
+12 FGGQATG
-19 PAAPAPAAPAPAPAA
+19 PAAAPAPAPAPASARPSPVA
-34 APAVDYAAMATQ
+34 APAVPAAAPVAAPAAAAPATDFAALAAQ
-46 FGGQAEPQKMGFFES
+46 FGGQAEPPKMGFLES

-68 ARRATPETQALPEWT
+68 SRRATQATQTLPEWT
-83 GMPELNQMSVASLKS
+83 AMPELNQMSVASFKT
-98 ALGTLVSNPQE
+98 ALGTLLSNPAE
-109 TVQILKANFPGIE
+109 TVQILQANFPGVQV
-122 ARQDAKGNFILKSS
+122 RQDEKGNFILRSS
-136 VDQKEYAIPPGFSV
+136 ADQKEYAIPPGISV
-150 GDIPRALGGLL
+150 GDIPRILGGFL
-161 AFTPAGRATTLPVAV
+161 AFTPAGRATTIPGAV

-193 GGRFDAGEVVTAGAA
+193 GGRFDTGEVGMAGAA

-214 VQRAA
+214 LQRTV
-219 QAAAPVVKRAVQRA
+219 QAAVPAAKQAVQRV
-233 TGRPVTPTPAAPA
+233 TGRRVAQTPAAPA
-246 AAPAARIEP
+246 AAAPTARPAAPAARIEP
-255 TLEPMPSPTPTAAP
+255 TLEPMLAP
-269 TAPTAAPVATSKTVS
+269 A
-284 LFDDWVQKS
+284 
-293 RVQDPQ
+293 
-299 TKDVFSAIN
+299 
-308 RRAQAAPDVD
+308 
-318 FELRLVKTS
+318 
-327 DVFPTQVGDDY
+327 
-338 LNASSMETARKIA
+338 
-351 RSNSIQ
+351 
-357 EIDRV
+357 
-362 EDVLPIRLDE
+362 
-372 NMRIID
+372 
-378 GNHRHAAAVLNKD
+378 
-391 EFIQAL
+391 
-397 VPVGKGTGKVVNI
+397 
-410 DSIKQGAPIAGK
+410 
-422 VEAPAAAPAGAP
+422 APAAAAAQAVPEQP
-434 IGTAMA
+434 IVQAA
-440 PEAAPVAQV
+440 AQAVPEQPVAQV

-474 KAKLADVAQVN
+474 KAKLADIAQVN
-485 PEARSAAE
+485 PEARAAAE

-521 GGEAEAAWVNTVRT
+521 GGEAEAAWVNTVRN
-535 AIGKADDVVQQFD
+535 AITKADDVVQQFD

-563 RILDSLNSTRTQLF
+563 RILDSLKGTQAQLAK
-577 NDADVI
+577 DASAI
-583 YKRVDATIPKTA
+583 YQRVDETIPKTS

-604 TLDDVLAE
+604 MLDEVLAE
-612 VGEKGLSAQ
+612 VGEKGLTAQ
-621 EKKLYELATDPAVT
+621 EKKLYELATDPKAT

-640 REKNLIGQAMAG
+640 REKNLIGQAVAG

-657 GNMAAGDLKRLYG
+657 GNMDAASLKRLYS
-670 ALAEDQLTNVGQI
+670 ALAEDQLANVGTI

-693 AANLLTAKR
+693 AANLLTAKK

-710 GAFGKES
+710 GAFGKEI

-733 KGDAAQFNKLIKVVP
+733 KGDAAQFNKLMKVVP

-769 AQEGAF
+769 GQEGAF

-829 GKANQALVEAMKAEG
+829 GKANQALVEALKAEG
-844 LIGKVMQSTTAQR
+844 LLGKVMQSTTAQR
-857 VVTGAASAIPGGGF
+857 VVTGAASAVPGGGF
-871 VAPDIVQFMSKGNA
+871 VAPDIINFMAKGNA

-894 FASDDFQKL
+894 FASEDFQKL

-914 QAVLRRTAAS
+914 TATIRRTAMS
-924 KAFADFANAAKLPQS
+924 KAFGDFANAARLPQS

-955 QFDQEN
+955 QFEQEN